1 MVQLQLLMCPILKKN
16 LSSQLYNHFLT
27 YVQCFD
33 LVQHHIETGMPLLK
47 RATHANGERLGDIIP
62 ISQLWSYINVLPHF
76 GAVADPCLM
85 ECNSLKHSREFFLN
99 KYFDKNIMFS
109 LQC

>member
-1 MVQLQLLMCPILKKN
+1 MCPILKKN
-16 LSSQLYNHFLT
+16 LSGQLYDRFLT

-33 LVQHHIETGMPLLK
+33 LVQHHIETGMLLLK
-47 RATHANGERLGDIIP
+47 RATCASGERLGDIIP
-62 ISQLWSYINVLPHF
+62 VSQLRSYINVLPRF
-76 GAVADPCLM
+76 GAVADPCLT
-85 ECNSLKHSREFFLN
+85 ECNSLEHSREFFLN

>member
-1 MVQLQLLMCPILKKN
+1 MCPILKKN

-85 ECNSLKHSREFFLN
+85 ECNSLKHSQEFFLN